1 MTLTVRHADIGRNKS
16 NYRRSHQRSNSQ
28 AALMS
33 FCGDDGQ
40 TSDNKLRTD
49 QNAISPSRKPKRDS
63 IGAVSDVDKLK

>member
-16 NYRRSHQRSNSQ
+16 NYRRSHQQSTSQ

-40 TSDNKLRTD
+40 TGDNKLPTD
-49 QNAISPSRKPKRDS
+49 QNAISRSRKPMRDS
-63 IGAVSDVDKLK
+63 IGEVSEVDKLK